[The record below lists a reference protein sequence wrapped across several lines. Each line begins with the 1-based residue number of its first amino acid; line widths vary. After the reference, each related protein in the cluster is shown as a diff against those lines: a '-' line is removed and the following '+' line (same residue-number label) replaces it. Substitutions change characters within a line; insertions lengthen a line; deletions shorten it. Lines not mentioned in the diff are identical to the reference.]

1 LNVFILTL
9 STRQRKK
16 NAVKLIQKGVMN
28 TIHRYYYYYYIFLIK
43 KFFKEV

>member
-1 LNVFILTL
+1 ML

-16 NAVKLIQKGVMN
+16 NTAKLIQTGVMN

-43 KFFKEV
+43 KFFKEI